1 MNVSDK
7 GKCEEF
13 PTTYCRLGHILS
25 VYNNYTKYKT
35 NSGDWHMDLLSTD
48 KILNCVAYFLVRYN
62 I

>member
-1 MNVSDK
+1 MFLTK
-7 GKCEEF
+7 GSVRNS
-13 PTTYCRLGHILS
+13 PPLTVGHIRS
-25 VYNNYTKYKT
+25 VYNNYTEYKT